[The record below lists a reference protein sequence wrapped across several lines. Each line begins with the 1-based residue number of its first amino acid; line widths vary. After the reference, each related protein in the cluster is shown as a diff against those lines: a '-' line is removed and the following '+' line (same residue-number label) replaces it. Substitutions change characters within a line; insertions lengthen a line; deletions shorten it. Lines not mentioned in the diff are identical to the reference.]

1 MRRARPAW
9 PPQVRGSN
17 QAVRRHV
24 QLEHVLCCVR
34 ALTPS
39 PRLAG
44 ELIALQCDSVV
55 CPNPEVR
62 DCYMRDG
69 VCADDE
75 WCRLEDHLKFG
86 PFGMVGGQ
94 TPNNIGYQ
102 ARRPVQR
109 QRRQRRQ
116 RRCGG

>member
-1 MRRARPAW
+1 M
-9 PPQVRGSN
+9 
-17 QAVRRHV
+17 
-24 QLEHVLCCVR
+24 R

-39 PRLAG
+39 PRHPG

-62 DCYMRDG
+62 DCYMRDD
-69 VCADDE
+69 VCAEDE

-102 ARRPVQR
+102 VRRPVQR
-109 QRRQRRQ
+109 PRSPRRQR
-116 RRCGG
+116 